1 MTGAL
6 TDDRAP
12 RNWIGVI
19 LANTFAPQRPH
30 VHHFSVAAQL
40 HLRTCK
46 QGWGKKRKLP
56 SYRGGISSHGLAYV
70 GSNFKGASQG
80 GHLILKHNFKF
91 EVNIC

>member
-46 QGWGKKRKLP
+46 QGWGKNE
-56 SYRGGISSHGLAYV
+56 SYQVTGVAY
-70 GSNFKGASQG
+70 
-80 GHLILKHNFKF
+80 LLTD
-91 EVNIC
+91 

>member
-6 TDDRAP
+6 TDDHAP

-19 LANTFAPQRPH
+19 LANTFAPQRQH

-70 GSNFKGASQG
+70 GSKFKVTSQDEL
-80 GHLILKHNFKF
+80 LIPKHNFKF
-91 EVNIC
+91 GVNIS